1 MKQENLIWINP
12 LCEKLDINKKGP
24 FIKIKEDVIMTVEND
39 GIKTSNDDG
48 KTWSKPIFVCEG
60 LSDTP
65 ASKYLLLT
73 KKGTLI
79 LIYLNF
85 KTYNPS
91 WDEEKKE
98 PKDDCKLE
106 LWSIRSLDMGK
117 TWIDNQMVLDGYNA
131 NFFSFFQTDSGRIIA
146 TIEHLIKNPG
156 RWVSLS
162 VYSDD
167 EGKTWKK
174 SNFIDIGGHGH
185 HDGALEPTGAQLND
199 GRLLMLIRTNL
210 DRFWEAYSEDGRYW
224 RIIKPS
230 KIDASSSPGYLL
242 KLQSGRLILVWNRL
256 NPEGKIYPKELLPQ
270 HTEFPASWHREELS
284 VSFSEDD
291 GKRWT
296 KPVVIGRKEGGQ
308 ISYPYVFER
317 RKGEIWIIAG
327 YATLKRWEI
336 SSSFKVKI
344 NEELFLKKI
353 KNKKYLNYER
363 KKIYT

>member
-1 MKQENLIWINP
+1 MKKEKTVWINP
-12 LCEKLDINKKGP
+12 ICEKLNIEGKGP
-24 FIKIKEDVIMTVEND
+24 FVKINEDIIMTVESK
-39 GIKTSNDDG
+39 GVKISNNDG
-48 KTWSKPIFVCEG
+48 KTWSNSTFVCDG
-60 LSDTP
+60 ISDTEP

-73 KKGTLI
+73 KKRTLI
-79 LIYLNF
+79 LLYLNF
-85 KTYNPS
+85 KTYKFS

-98 PKDDCKLE
+98 PKDDCRLE
-106 LWSIRSLDMGK
+106 LWAIRSLDMGK
-117 TWIDNQMVLDGYNA
+117 TWIDNQMVLSGYNG
-131 NFFSFFQTDSGRIIA
+131 NFFSFFQTDSERIIA
-146 TIEHLIKNPG
+146 TVEHLIKNPG

-199 GRLLMLIRTNL
+199 GRLFMLIRTNL
-210 DRFWEAYSEDGRYW
+210 DRFWEAYSEDDGKYW

-256 NPEGKIYPKELLPQ
+256 NPEGEIYPKVHIPQ
-270 HTEFPASWHREELS
+270 ATEFPASWHREELS
-284 VSFSEDD
+284 ISFSEDD
-291 GKRWT
+291 GKTWT
-296 KPVVIGRKEGGQ
+296 KPVVIGRKKGGQ

-327 YATLKRWEI
+327 FAFEKWWEMPF
-336 SSSFKVKI
+336 SFKVKI
-344 NEELFLKKI
+344 NEDEFLENYNKGKLW
-353 KNKKYLNYER
+353 KN
-363 KKIYT
+363 IGDI